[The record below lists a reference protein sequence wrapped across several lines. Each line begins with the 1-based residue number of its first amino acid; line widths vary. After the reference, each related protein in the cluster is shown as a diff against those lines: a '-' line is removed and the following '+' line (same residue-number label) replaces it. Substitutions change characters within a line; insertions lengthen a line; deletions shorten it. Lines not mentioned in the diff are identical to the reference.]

1 MKLVLKRLLLFI
13 ISSSILCTGF
23 ISANAINDS
32 DAFTVEDSLIEA
44 YNHILSSFE
53 RDSNNQYV
61 YPDEYAGAYIEDL
74 KLYICVTHLND
85 NIKNNYFS
93 SAKTTNNIEFVVK
106 PYSLNDLNILIS
118 QIETSNID
126 NISTICVIQKNN
138 SIRIGTSNTDINSFE
153 KQLLSSF
160 PAPSRNQI
168 QAKTLPIEI
177 VYSPQLNLELPDKQ
191 DSTIVP
197 TALPSLVGGIKLSLS
212 DGSYFSLGL
221 CGKYNGKP
229 AILTCGHMQTVG
241 SSVYVNSQKIGTFV
255 KVNWPT
261 SGYYD
266 YGIIELTSAASQFST
281 NKVKTASSTQAIT
294 STNYSSV
301 EGMSIQRY
309 GCRTGYGTGTVSAT
323 NMSVTYG
330 GHLIHGLVEV
340 GTTTSINSGDSGG
353 SVYSGNKFYGVIK
366 GHNGSNLFY
375 YSPSGVVSG
384 FSV

>member
-13 ISSSILCTGF
+13 ISFSILCTGF
-23 ISANAINDS
+23 ISASAIDDS
-32 DAFTVEDSLIEA
+32 DAFIAEDSLIEA

-74 KLYICVTHLND
+74 KLYICVTQLND

-153 KQLLSSF
+153 KQLLSSL

-241 SSVYVNSQKIGTFV
+241 SSVYVNSQKIGAFV

-340 GTTTSINSGDSGG
+340 GTATSINSGDSGG